1 MHQQGQGWT
10 WKHVRLQ
17 PDISVEQIQKITG
30 EISFSLPTRIR
41 KFPVPLK
48 AGEAVEH
55 GGLRFYLS
63 SSKKDSVSY
72 HISGNTDRLVEI
84 RGLNKAGQVLQ
95 HSWLMN
101 DKNTGRATQSFAGQ
115 IESLEV
121 FIAENVFAQK
131 AKFKLTDLFQAGKDE
146 KKNKTPAWFAP
157 NKINLADWNA
167 YKKINLKKI
176 QIDPKKDW
184 SMGGKTAPSIAEG
197 NWSPIR
203 LFISHIPKEWSNNP
217 TAHLYFP
224 QLQDLPGV
232 LSGISYRID
241 DPSPKDGAK
250 LRYHP
255 TSYWYNS
262 ESGEVVVKHIVQ
274 GKPFALTSFPLTTGL
289 EDNQKL
295 DRLKGEL
302 FFRLPQKTRTEKMA
316 LNALWDGQTREGITV
331 TLTEVARGMFPGY
344 GLKVEGALEKLVN
357 LHGIGANGKP
367 VLASP
372 INFQDRGYWT
382 MTLPF
387 GRGIESIELVIATE
401 QEILKYPFDFKTEYP
416 AE

>member
-1 MHQQGQGWT
+1 DLSGDFLNLFNRDIGLQSDMFPGQSLILLMHIAGFRR
-10 WKHVRLQ
+10 V
-17 PDISVEQIQKITG
+17 
-30 EISFSLPTRIR
+30 IR
-41 KFPVPLK
+41 AL
-48 AGEAVEH
+48 AGEAIEH

-63 SSKKDSVSY
+63 SIKKDSVSY
-72 HISGNTDRLVEI
+72 HISGNATRLVEI

-95 HSWLMN
+95 HGWLMN

-115 IESLEV
+115 IEALEV
-121 FIAENVFAQK
+121 FIADNVFAQK
-131 AKFKLTDLFQAGKDE
+131 TKFELTDLFQAGKDE
-146 KKNKTPAWFAP
+146 KKDKTPAWFAP
-157 NKINLADWNA
+157 EKISLADWNA
-167 YKKINLKKI
+167 YKKLKLKKL
-176 QIDPKKDW
+176 QIDPDKDW
-184 SMGGKTAPSIAEG
+184 YTGGKNARPIAEA

-203 LFISHIPKEWSNNP
+203 LFISHTPKEWGNNP

-224 QLQDLPGV
+224 QLKELPGV

-241 DPSPKDGAK
+241 EPAPKEGAT

-255 TSYWYNS
+255 ASYWYNS
-262 ESGEVVVKHIVQ
+262 TSGEVVVKHTVQ
-274 GKPFALTSFPLTTGL
+274 GKPFALTSFPLITGL
-289 EDNQKL
+289 EDKQKL

-316 LNALWDGQTREGITV
+316 LNELWDGQTKEGVIV

-344 GLKVEGALEKLVN
+344 RLKIEGTLEKLVN
-357 LHGIGANGKP
+357 LHGIGADGKP

-372 INFQDRGYWT
+372 INFQAGGYWT

-387 GRGIESIELVIATE
+387 GHGIESIELVIATE
-401 QEILKYPFDFKTEYP
+401 QKILKYPFNFKADYP